1 MDWKFPSFCVLGITF
16 FFPLFLFKN
25 KFCYFKKKN
34 SGTTFFYF
42 FICGCYSGVW
52 SEGKL
57 RVGFKQQSLTM
68 FFIIGHSVQ

>member
-16 FFPLFLFKN
+16 FSLYSFLKTSFAV
-25 KFCYFKKKN
+25 FFKKN